1 MIMYLTYFESQNGQ
15 ADTKVVKTLT
25 KEVSK
30 IITDQ
35 VKKSLSGYNNSA
47 KKEAKV

>member
-1 MIMYLTYFESQNGQ
+1 MYSTYFETQNGQ
-15 ADTKVVKTLT
+15 ADRKAVLTLA

-30 IITDQ
+30 IITEQ
-35 VKKSLSGYNNSA
+35 VKKSMSGDNDGA

>member
-1 MIMYLTYFESQNGQ
+1 MYSPYFDNQSEQ
-15 ADTKVVKTLT
+15 ADKKAVQTLT

-30 IITDQ
+30 IITEQ
-35 VKKSLSGYNNSA
+35 VKKSMSENNDD